1 MAILH
6 NLIEM
11 INRYVL
17 IILTRDQKINKTA
30 YLISD
35 IVQREDSLTE
45 EFQKKKKRER
55 KREREREKE

>member
-11 INRYVL
+11 IIRYVL

-45 EFQKKKKRER
+45 ECQKKKREG
-55 KREREREKE
+55 E

>member
-45 EFQKKKKRER
+45 ECQKKKREG
-55 KREREREKE
+55 E